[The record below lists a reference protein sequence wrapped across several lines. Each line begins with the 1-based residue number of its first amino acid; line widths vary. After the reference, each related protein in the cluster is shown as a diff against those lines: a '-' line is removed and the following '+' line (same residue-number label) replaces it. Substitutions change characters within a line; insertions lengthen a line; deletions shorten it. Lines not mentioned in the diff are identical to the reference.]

1 MSMYIKKIHFFTLL
15 SKPCGQGLYTHL
27 MEGSENKDGQLT
39 ESECLL
45 VLMGTP
51 DGSYGNLYQIA
62 IKSTFLGL

>member
-1 MSMYIKKIHFFTLL
+1 
-15 SKPCGQGLYTHL
+15 